1 MASGYCMGQC
11 SFILFIYLFI
21 YFDNVALESRDI
33 KQRQA
38 GGSAS
43 SILGEVKEA
52 S

>member
-1 MASGYCMGQC
+1 MVIVWDSVA
-11 SFILFIYLFI
+11 LFYLFI
-21 YFDNVALESRDI
+21 YFDSVALESRDI

-43 SILGEVKEA
+43 GILGEVKEA